1 MYFILSSL
9 NNSFNKRSDYILVH
23 FGQIIDIIQKKTAEC
38 DAALTMVTTQVR
50 CLATKSFAMT
60 AVFHID

>member
-9 NNSFNKRSDYILVH
+9 NNAFNKRSDYILVH
-23 FGQIIDIIQKKTAEC
+23 FGQRIDIIQKKTAEC
-38 DAALTMVTTQVR
+38 DAALTQVR